1 MDYKVEWKP
10 VVGYEA
16 IYEVSNDGRVKSL
29 SPKHKGK
36 YKELAQKTNK
46 GGYKT
51 VGLCYLGRIK
61 WKMVH
66 RLVAEAFIPN
76 PNNYPQINH
85 KDEVKVNNR
94 VENLEWCT
102 AKYNINYGDR
112 WNKEMA
118 SKIRNNASNAQKGV
132 ICYNIDTRQPRFFD
146 SIAEAQR
153 VLGIFK
159 IWEHLSKT
167 TGRCGN
173 YICCKSSKPLSED
186 ELDKRI
192 KSVTFDVIQYN
203 IKGEILAEYKSVSK
217 AAIATGIERSCIS
230 SCVNG
235 DAHSAGGFFWCYK
248 RDNDRMLEISI
259 LQQIYSLGLTPN
271 ECVVT
276 NINGDIVIQK
286 INGKTPQGII
296 LASNV
301 KKDANLFGD

>member
-1 MDYKVEWKP
+1 MDYKVEWRP

-16 IYEVSNDGRVKSL
+16 LYEVSNDGRVKSL

-46 GGYKT
+46 GGYRT
-51 VGLCYLGRIK
+51 VGLCYLGRVK

-85 KDEVKVNNR
+85 KDEVKINNR

-118 SKIRNNASNAQKGV
+118 SKIRNDASNAQKGV
-132 ICYNIDTRQPRFFD
+132 ICYDIDTREPHFFD

-153 VLGIFK
+153 VLGVFK
-159 IWEHLSKT
+159 IWEHLSRT

-173 YICCKSSKPLSED
+173 YICCKSSEPLSD
-186 ELDKRI
+186 EELEERI
-192 KSVTFDVIQYN
+192 KSVTFDVYQYN
-203 IKGEILAEYKSVSK
+203 IFGEIVGEYKSVSD
-217 AAIATGIERSCIS
+217 AARITSIERSGIS
-230 SCVNG
+230 SCVNSDG
-235 DAHSAGGFFWCYK
+235 NTAGGYYWCYK
-248 RDNDRMLEISI
+248 KDKDRVIEIDI
-259 LQQIYSLGLTPN
+259 LRQIHSLGLTPKQ
-271 ECVVT
+271 CVVT
-276 NINGDIVIQK
+276 KDKNGVHIQK
-286 INGKTPQGII
+286 IVEESPQGFIWAGNI
-296 LASNV
+296 
-301 KKDANLFGD
+301 